1 MCLNISNAYK
11 KNDRKNVM
19 RSIIILFQIVLL
31 LLISATVYGQSA
43 SSAPLDQGT
52 IQSKFSYMI
61 SETERFKEHQIIRR
75 SWIRKVRDHVADS
88 LNTVRAELK
97 QTQNVVSTQ
106 KAEIDALKSE
116 LAGTNE
122 NLTAVTEE
130 KDSISFFGGNT
141 AKGTYKSIM
150 WGIVA
155 GLSILSAILF
165 LSFKRSNSITSRT
178 QEVLKRTQDDFD
190 AYRERTLKKE
200 QKIMRRLQDELNKN
214 A

>member
-1 MCLNISNAYK
+1 MRNIKFSPL
-11 KNDRKNVM
+11 VVFM
-19 RSIIILFQIVLL
+19 LL
-31 LLISATVYGQSA
+31 VTAPTFGQAA
-43 SSAPLDQGT
+43 SSAPLDEGT
-52 IQSKFSYMI
+52 ISSKFSYMI
-61 SETERFKEHQIIRR
+61 SKSERFKEHQVVRR

-88 LNTVRAELK
+88 LNSVHTELK

-106 KAEIDALKSE
+106 KSEIEALKNE
-116 LAGTNE
+116 LASTNE
-122 NLTAVTEE
+122 NLSAVTDE
-130 KDSISFFGGNT
+130 KDSITFFGGNT

-150 WGIVA
+150 WGIIA
-155 GLSILSAILF
+155 GLSFLSAILF
-165 LSFKRSNSITSRT
+165 LSFKRSNSVTGRT